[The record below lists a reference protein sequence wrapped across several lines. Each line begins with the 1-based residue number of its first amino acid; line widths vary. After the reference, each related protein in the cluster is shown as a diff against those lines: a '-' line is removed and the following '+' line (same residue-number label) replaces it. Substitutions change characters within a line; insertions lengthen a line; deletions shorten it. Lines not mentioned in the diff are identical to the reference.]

1 MVHTISKAG
10 KFFNPLKAW
19 TDWNCLSNISA
30 WLKELQDPYNGKAK
44 LFSYMLQYPASPAS
58 SLLPMKTF
66 CSYGYYEIPI
76 KIVFSK
82 VLNNIKEFRNNVD
95 FIIRTVT
102 ILDKLNLHLIISK
115 QMRNIGFVLT
125 MVDHLLVQ

>member
-1 MVHTISKAG
+1 
-10 KFFNPLKAW
+10 
-19 TDWNCLSNISA
+19 
-30 WLKELQDPYNGKAK
+30 
-44 LFSYMLQYPASPAS
+44 MLQYPASPAS

-82 VLNNIKEFRNNVD
+82 VLNNIKEFVD

-102 ILDKLNLHLIISK
+102 ILDKLNLH
-115 QMRNIGFVLT
+115 
-125 MVDHLLVQ
+125 